1 MKSSGYGKLPAP
13 PTLQVPVARM
23 SPVREVSGAVIRMRE
38 GREYRQEGV
47 SFVKPYIAVNMQ
59 TH

>member
-1 MKSSGYGKLPAP
+1 
-13 PTLQVPVARM
+13 M

-47 SFVKPYIAVNMQ
+47 SFVKPYIAVNVQ